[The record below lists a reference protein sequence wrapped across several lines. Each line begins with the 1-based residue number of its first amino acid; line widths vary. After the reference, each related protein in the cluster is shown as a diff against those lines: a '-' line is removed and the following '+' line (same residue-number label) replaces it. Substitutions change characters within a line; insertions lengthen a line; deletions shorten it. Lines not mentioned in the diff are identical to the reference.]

1 MRTTVVLFLVL
12 VIALSF
18 GCSKKKEEA
27 PKTEAVSTTESAQQP
42 LRDDGYRIVA
52 TFDPVSKE
60 EVDIETAPYTY
71 GYNGVGY
78 YFTSAENLEAFK
90 ADPAKYVT
98 LDTTPQAAP
107 SQGQ

>member
-1 MRTTVVLFLVL
+1 M
-12 VIALSF
+12 IALSF

-27 PKTEAVSTTESAQQP
+27 PKPEAAQTTEAAQQP
-42 LRDDGYRIVA
+42 VRTDGYRIAA

-60 EVDIETAPYTY
+60 EVDPQTSPYTY

-98 LDTTPQAAP
+98 SAETPQAAP